1 VAHGRNKYQSR
12 ENRARV
18 REVLMRDWDPIGVAA
33 VPEAADEYDRYVAR
47 AYVML
52 MDERA
57 TAADIAS
64 YLLEVATEHMGLPET
79 LDLAERSDRAART
92 LVALR
97 PEFETH

>member
-1 VAHGRNKYQSR
+1 
-12 ENRARV
+12 
-18 REVLMRDWDPIGVAA
+18 MRDWDPIGVSGIS
-33 VPEAADEYDRYVAR
+33 EAADEYDEYAAR

-57 TAADIAS
+57 TLAAIAS

-79 LDLAERSDRAART
+79 QDLTERSDRAART

-97 PEFETH
+97 PKFETH

>member
-1 VAHGRNKYQSR
+1 
-12 ENRARV
+12 
-18 REVLMRDWDPIGVAA
+18 MRDWDPIGVSGA
-33 VPEAADEYDRYVAR
+33 PEAADEYDSYASR

-57 TAADIAS
+57 TAEGIAG
-64 YLLEVATEHMGLPET
+64 YLFKIATEHMGLS
-79 LDLAERSDRAART
+79 DIAGLADRSRRVADS